1 MTAPLILDIDPH
13 APCGDIIMKAAAML
27 KDDGLIVAPTETR
40 YGLLAGHDRRSALE
54 KLINI
59 KGRKANIPVALFV
72 PSFDDISM
80 LGELSRPAE
89 EMARS
94 FLPGPMT
101 LVLKAKKDFGP
112 PLVVD
117 GKIGIRYSSSEVIM
131 ALLKASE
138 FYATA
143 TSANISGKAQPT
155 TIDEIAAM
163 LGDSVA
169 LYLNGGPLEGEVSTV
184 IDCSDVTPRILRE
197 GAIPRF
203 EIERFLETL

>member
-13 APCGDIIMKAAAML
+13 APRGDIITKAAAML
-27 KDDGLIVAPTETR
+27 RDDGLIVAPTETR
-40 YGLLAGHDRRSALE
+40 YGLLARHDRRPALE

-80 LGELSRPAE
+80 LGELSRLAE
-89 EMARS
+89 EIAHS
-94 FLPGPMT
+94 FLPGPLT

-143 TSANISGKAQPT
+143 TSANLSGQEQPA

-163 LGDSVA
+163 LGENVS
-169 LYLNGGPLEGEVSTV
+169 LYLNGGLLAGDVSTV
-184 IDCSDVTPRILRE
+184 VDCSGAMPQVLRE
-197 GAIPRF
+197 GAIPKS
-203 EIERFLETL
+203 EIAPFLETI